1 MEIKKTAYIDKEKC
15 VGCGAC
21 ILQCPQGAISLQP
34 GWFSKVD
41 ESKCGG
47 CGNCISICH
56 RHAPEWKFSVIKY

>member
-1 MEIKKTAYIDKEKC
+1 MGNRKVAFIDKEKC

-21 ILQCPQGAISLQP
+21 VRECEQGAIKIQP

-41 ESKCGG
+41 ESKCIG

-56 RHAPEWKFSVIKY
+56 KHAPAWKE